1 MANLNVSYDEI
12 DAAASRLSSGRDQLT
27 DQLTQLRMFIQNLV
41 SSGFVTDQ
49 ASGAFNE
56 TYEKFTTAATDTVN
70 NLTILSQNLT
80 KTAQVL
86 RETDQQIAAQL
97 RG

>member
-12 DAAASRLSSGRDQLT
+12 NAAASRLSSGRDQLT
-27 DQLTQLRMFIQNLV
+27 DQLQQLRTFIQNLV

-56 TYEKFTTAATDTVN
+56 TYEKFTTAATATVD
-70 NLTILSQNLT
+70 NLTILSQNLS